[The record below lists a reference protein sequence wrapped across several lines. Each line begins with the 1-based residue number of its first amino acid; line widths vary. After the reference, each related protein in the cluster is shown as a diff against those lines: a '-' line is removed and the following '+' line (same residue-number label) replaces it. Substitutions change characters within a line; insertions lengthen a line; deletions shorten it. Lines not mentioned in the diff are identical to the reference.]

1 LNSAQFAL
9 KTLKNTSKCAVI
21 EPFFNLLVRMDT
33 DICRFSVRLH
43 VDLSSKRNPSPI
55 FVLLYAG
62 KFPRF
67 VAMQP

>member
-1 LNSAQFAL
+1 
-9 KTLKNTSKCAVI
+9 
-21 EPFFNLLVRMDT
+21 MDT